1 MFYQLSGNIVC
12 PRMVDTQ
19 SKFVKM
25 SLTKYSVHTCKTW
38 LGDGLDLFLSI
49 LFYTPSL
56 RFRGLQDISVV
67 SVFSAR
73 EGTYSIISTAIWA
86 CWNTQSELLYQTGP
100 TLFTRLLLKISLNQR
115 KKSSSHSCTLPK
127 TALMYFPLVRSLTAC
142 WNELIHSEF
151 KWMEFRRGECPQSH
165 APLWL
170 SPSIR

>member
-1 MFYQLSGNIVC
+1 MSTQLSGNIVC

-38 LGDGLDLFLSI
+38 LGDGLDLFLPI

-56 RFRGLQDISVV
+56 RFRGLRDISIV

-73 EGTYSIISTAIWA
+73 ESTYSIISTAIWA
-86 CWNTQSELLYQTGP
+86 CWNTQSELSYQTSH
-100 TLFTRLLLKISLNQR
+100 TSFTRLLLKISLNQW
-115 KKSSSHSCTLPK
+115 KKSSLHSCTLPK
-127 TALMYFPLVRSLTAC
+127 TAITYFALVRSLTAC
-142 WNELIHSEF
+142 SNELIHSEF
-151 KWMEFRRGECPQSH
+151 KWMEFLSGECPQSH

-170 SPSIR
+170 